1 MLTTLPAARSPFS
14 LSRLEEIARTSQL
27 VVRNSRKFSPAHFL
41 FILLKSACSGQASF
55 NQLAMSLEKTGLPA
69 MSKQGVHKRINR
81 RAVAFLLGVVK
92 ELLENHSA
100 DALVEFERAGFNR
113 ILVEDSSTL
122 RLPKSNA
129 ELFPAHGNANGTTA
143 GVKCN
148 LCYDMLSQNPVS
160 FELYRATEQDRA
172 IGKET
177 LVHARKGDL
186 IMRDMG
192 YFDLREFTY
201 LESVGA
207 YWLTRLPL
215 TVNLV
220 ISSGEAL
227 ETCLEKAS
235 GNEIDREV
243 VVGKLEH
250 RCRLVAVR
258 ADKQT
263 AEKRRRER
271 RAKAKEL
278 GKTASRA
285 ALIRDGWHLMLTNLP
300 TERINVDTLAKLY
313 RARWAIE
320 IQFRAWKQ
328 SLQMSA
334 ALNRRSNKWH
344 LEALVISAMIVAL
357 MGLKQM
363 AVYARKVSL
372 EKLSPEKIA
381 DWISGDILTK
391 QSIVHLF
398 TDPPDLRHVQRD
410 TRLRKSAVNQG
421 LRALS

>member
-1 MLTTLPAARSPFS
+1 MLTTLPTARSPFS
-14 LSRLEEIARTSQL
+14 ISRLEKIARNSQL

-41 FILLKSACSGQASF
+41 FILLKSVCSGKASF
-55 NQLAMSLEKTGLPA
+55 NQLAMSLEKRGLPA

-81 RAVAFLLGVVK
+81 YAVSFLLGVVK
-92 ELLENHSA
+92 ELLTNHSA
-100 DALVEFERAGFNR
+100 DVLAEFESAGFTR

-122 RLPKSNA
+122 RLPKTNA
-129 ELFPAHGNANGTTA
+129 ELFPAHGNGSGTTA

-160 FELYRATEQDRA
+160 FDLYCATEQDRV

-177 LVHARKGDL
+177 LAQARKGDL
-186 IMRDMG
+186 VMRDMG
-192 YFDLREFTY
+192 YFDLSEFSY
-201 LESVGA
+201 LEGVGA
-207 YWLTRLPL
+207 YWFTRVPL
-215 TVNLV
+215 SVNLV
-220 ISSGEAL
+220 SSSGDTLEA
-227 ETCLEKAS
+227 CLENAS
-235 GNEIDREV
+235 GNEMDCEV
-243 VVGKLEH
+243 VAGKEGH

-263 AEKRRRER
+263 TEKRRRER
-271 RAKAKEL
+271 RAKAREL
-278 GKTASRA
+278 GKNASRA

-300 TERINVDTLAKLY
+300 TERISVGTLAKLY

-328 SLQMSA
+328 SLQMSS

-363 AVYARKVSL
+363 AIYARKISL
-372 EKLSPEKIA
+372 EKLSPEKMA
-381 DWISGDILTK
+381 DWISEDILMQK
-391 QSIVHLF
+391 SIANLL

-410 TRLRKSAVNQG
+410 VRLSKSTVNQG
-421 LRALS
+421 LAALS